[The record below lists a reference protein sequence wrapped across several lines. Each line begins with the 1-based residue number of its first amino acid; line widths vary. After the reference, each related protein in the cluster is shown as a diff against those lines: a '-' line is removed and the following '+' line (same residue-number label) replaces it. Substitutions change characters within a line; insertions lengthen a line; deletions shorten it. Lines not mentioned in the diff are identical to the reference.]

1 MPRSSRASG
10 PFEAGGGSLTVDRLA
25 YRTYVLRKQAA
36 RHWLGAALVV
46 VLAYFAYHSIH
57 GSRGLF
63 AWIDRQHEL
72 ETKRLELARIRD
84 ERQWLEQRVN
94 ALGPDHLA
102 PDLLEE
108 TLLGLGF
115 VHKNEVVIFDQPTTR

>member
-1 MPRSSRASG
+1 M
-10 PFEAGGGSLTVDRLA
+10 TVDGFA
-25 YRTYVLRKQAA
+25 YRSYGLRKQAV
-36 RHWLGAALVV
+36 RHWLGVALVL

-72 ETKRLELARIRD
+72 DTKRLELAQIRA
-84 ERQWLEQRVN
+84 ERQWLEQRVE
-94 ALGPDHLA
+94 ALGPDRLA
-102 PDLLEE
+102 TDLLEE

-115 VHKNEVVIFDQPTTR
+115 VNENEVVIFDEPPPQ

>member
-1 MPRSSRASG
+1 M
-10 PFEAGGGSLTVDRLA
+10 TVDGLA
-25 YRTYVLRKQAA
+25 YRVYRLRKQAV
-36 RHWLGAALVV
+36 RHWLGVALVL

-72 ETKRLELARIRD
+72 ETKHLELADIRA
-84 ERQWLEQRVN
+84 ERQWLEQRVTE
-94 ALGPDHLA
+94 LGPDHLA

-115 VHKNEVVIFDQPTTR
+115 VHKDEVVIFDQPPPQ